1 MVHACFQL
9 IDVSGGL
16 LNKMP
21 FLRFIAPSLSGYNMI
36 TTIVNEMMNFF
47 QVSMFKAPMFSK
59 WEKKYAIHNNM
70 NLYVIESYYSM

>member
-1 MVHACFQL
+1 VTGKRFSLKDEKLFQLIDMVHACFQL

-59 WEKKYAIHNNM
+59 
-70 NLYVIESYYSM
+70 